1 MKARQL
7 RPGNHHPLPPLPSS
21 SPKGREQGEG
31 RGGGGPGRG
40 RGSPH
45 PSPRGTLG
53 LVFPPLHCIPG
64 SRREG
69 RGGTGRRVWAGEPRV
84 GGGGVPAESGRR

>member
-31 RGGGGPGRG
+31 RGG
-40 RGSPH
+40 
-45 PSPRGTLG
+45 PR
-53 LVFPPLHCIPG
+53 
-64 SRREG
+64 
-69 RGGTGRRVWAGEPRV
+69 A
-84 GGGGVPAESGRR
+84 GGGGLPTPPPVER